1 MCHVVYKVVLHL
13 RILSLAQYKV
23 DYEHI
28 HEKQNHGKH
37 ECRHNEAYAL
47 EYVAVHVGEMQLD
60 YRHVA
65 RRIVGKEYSCHCVV
79 LSVGIVVRAAEYFL
93 AVVVQK
99 AEVIGYV
106 YSVVCQFEFQAA
118 VKVAKIN
125 PLVYGGV
132 CQSPKEAC
140 KPLRLVFCTDI
151 RNASLSRPAFPLLW
165 CFWETE
171 VGGAFRP

>member
-1 MCHVVYKVVLHL
+1 MFEHCFVLSHRGVGQHLCGERYGGYGSFELVCHVVYEVVLHL

-79 LSVGIVVRAAEYFL
+79 LSIGTVVRAAEYFL

-106 YSVVCQFEFQAA
+106 YSVVCQFEFQAS

-125 PLVYGGV
+125 PLVYGAFV
-132 CQSPKEAC
+132 S
-140 KPLRLVFCTDI
+140 LRKKHVNHF
-151 RNASLSRPAFPLLW
+151 
-165 CFWETE
+165 
-171 VGGAFRP
+171 V